1 MEGKGAQAC
10 RLLRESTSTLYMLA
24 AHGLEGR
31 PGSCYAALPHRPAVE
46 PSWRVATRQGGSLD
60 VGMRFITIFL
70 RKTLL
75 GVSRSVGRLWIASF
89 YMLYLCR
96 KNLE

>member
-1 MEGKGAQAC
+1 MRAGLSSAAGVDEY
-10 RLLRESTSTLYMLA
+10 SLYA
-24 AHGLEGR
+24 RRARFGGR
-31 PGSCYAALPHRPAVE
+31 PGSCCAALPHRPAVE